1 MIGIETPTDEA
12 AESTFAEILSVV
24 VKPILEDSNIALNSV
39 TTFGDSQH
47 MGTILDVNV
56 KFSGL
61 YRPPVVQNLGGIIIE
76 GFDFETQDAFVSAL
90 SNQGDYFSGVSG
102 VLLTLKEEDS
112 LPASLP
118 TSAPTPTGGIQIETV
133 PSNTPPSAS
142 VASPSPAESNASQSP
157 TLSTQLP
164 TFSAAQGSNE
174 THALGSNAT
183 HAQSSNE
190 TLPQGSNETLSF
202 GPFYLAVLIHNT
214 PYQTVYME
222 EADFNKFAEALVA
235 TVNKEMGDSMTVV
248 KEVTLGYQQLIS
260 LGSDLTATE
269 INLSYKVSTSLSES
283 EVRDKIPRAVGRT
296 RKEILSLLQSDADT
310 FPYFLEIDE
319 IQAQNILSI
328 GEPTSAATLPDVIP
342 ERPITLPPSPS
353 PTKVEVDETE
363 ADQVEEDK
371 ESGKLT
377 GPLVGDLLE
386 SDAAK
391 AQAEIDAAK
400 AQAESEA
407 TEANA
412 NKNVTDAVQV
422 KEAIADTNEPGSSR
436 AGGELFML
444 PTAHVRFVI

>member
-1 MIGIETPTDEA
+1 
-12 AESTFAEILSVV
+12 
-24 VKPILEDSNIALNSV
+24 
-39 TTFGDSQH
+39 
-47 MGTILDVNV
+47 
-56 KFSGL
+56 
-61 YRPPVVQNLGGIIIE
+61 
-76 GFDFETQDAFVSAL
+76 
-90 SNQGDYFSGVSG
+90 
-102 VLLTLKEEDS
+102 
-112 LPASLP
+112 
-118 TSAPTPTGGIQIETV
+118 
-133 PSNTPPSAS
+133 
-142 VASPSPAESNASQSP
+142 
-157 TLSTQLP
+157 
-164 TFSAAQGSNE
+164 
-174 THALGSNAT
+174 
-183 HAQSSNE
+183 
-190 TLPQGSNETLSF
+190 
-202 GPFYLAVLIHNT
+202 
-214 PYQTVYME
+214 
-222 EADFNKFAEALVA
+222 
-235 TVNKEMGDSMTVV
+235 MGDSMTVV

-353 PTKVEVDETE
+353 PTKVEVDETK